1 MKTAAFYTL
10 GCKVNQ
16 YETEA
21 MAEMFK
27 KRGYEIVDFS
37 EPADVYVINTCS
49 VTSMSDRKSR
59 QIIRRAK
66 KLNPEAVVIAA
77 GCYAQVAPEEVSG
90 IEGVNLVLGTQG
102 RKNIV
107 DEAEKLKFS
116 DRSCLVSDI
125 SRRHEF
131 EDMEISDYEGMT
143 RAYIKI
149 QEGCNQFCTYCI
161 IPYARGPIRS
171 REPDDVIK
179 EAARLAEDGFS
190 EIILVGIHIASYGLD
205 IKRSSLADIILQVN
219 KLPGIKR
226 IRLSSIEPMTL
237 NAEFIEKIK
246 PADKLCPHF
255 HLSLQSGCDETLA
268 RMNRRY
274 TTAQYAD
281 IVSAIRANF
290 PDAAITTDVMVGF
303 PGETEEEF
311 LKSAEF
317 VRKMSFADIH
327 IFQYSIRPGTPAAD
341 FPDQVSPEVKERR
354 SKVMEKIKRESM
366 SRFLN
371 SFTGRETEVLFEQPV
386 HGRPGMF
393 EGKTT
398 NYITVRVKTDKD
410 LSFRYGKVV
419 IEAAEADGVT
429 GRIVEMSGEDEK

>member
-37 EPADVYVINTCS
+37 EPADVYVINTCT

-66 KLNPEAVVIAA
+66 KLNPEGIVIAA
-77 GCYAQVAPEEVSG
+77 GCYAQVAPDAVMD
-90 IEGVNLVLGTQG
+90 IEGVNLVVGTQG
-102 RKNIV
+102 KKNIV
-107 DEAEKLKFS
+107 DEAERLRSS

-131 EDMEISDYEGMT
+131 EEMEISDYEGMT

-171 REPDDVIK
+171 REPDEVIK

-205 IKRSSLADIILQVN
+205 NKRSSLSDIILEVN
-219 KLPGIKR
+219 KLQGIKR

-237 NAEFIEKIK
+237 NSEFIEKIR

-274 TTAQYAD
+274 TTEQYAG
-281 IVSAIRANF
+281 IVRAIRTNF
-290 PDAAITTDVMVGF
+290 PGAAITTDVMVGF

-317 VRKMSFADIH
+317 VKEMRFADIH
-327 IFQYSIRPGTPAAD
+327 IFQYSRRPGTPAAD
-341 FPDQVSPEVKERR
+341 FPAQVSPEVKERR
-354 SKVMEKIKRESM
+354 SKRMEEIKRESM

-371 SFTGRETEVLFEQPV
+371 SFIGREAEVLFEQPV

-393 EGKTT
+393 EGKTA

-410 LSFRYGKVV
+410 LSFRYERVI
-419 IEAAEADGVT
+419 IEAVEEDGVM
-429 GRIVEMSGEDEK
+429 GVLL